1 MAISYNAGLPLDTDS
16 EAVRTYPA
24 SGAEHVDT
32 TNRVAVVEQGQFDY
46 ETVAVSQADQVLGV
60 TGAAGDFLHKLIIT
74 VGTAATAAVSIK
86 DGGGSA
92 IPILPNSPGG
102 GIGVYVVEI
111 NAVSTAGAWKV
122 TTGAGSTVL
131 AIGRFTA

>member
-1 MAISYNAGLPLDTDS
+1 MSQSNS
-16 EAVRTYPA
+16 
-24 SGAEHVDT
+24 S
-32 TNRVAVVEQGQFDY
+32 Y
-46 ETVAVSQADQVLGV
+46 ETIAPSQSDQVLG
-60 TGAAGDFLHKLIIT
+60 GSGSAGDYLDRLIIA

-102 GIGVYVVEI
+102 GVGVYVVELC
-111 NAVSTAGAWKV
+111 VPSQAGPWKV

-131 AIGRFTA
+131 AVGNFT